1 MNCNLQDKANAE
13 KKITCQALE
22 KGGETKK
29 RKEATGET
37 TSGQK
42 KKKARTSG
50 SDTLDF
56 MRKKLETDTKIKE
69 EKLTQRRSEQK
80 KSVDQQN
87 NILQQMQVQ
96 QVNQ

>member
-1 MNCNLQDKANAE
+1 MQGKANAE
-13 KKITCQALE
+13 KKSDFKLWKNVE
-22 KGGETKK
+22 KPKK

-37 TSGQK
+37 ISGQK
-42 KKKARTSG
+42 KKTARPSG

-56 MRKKLETDTKIKE
+56 MRKKLETDTKIKQG
-69 EKLTQRRSEQK
+69 KFTLRRSEQK

-87 NILQQMQVQ
+87 NILQHMQVQ

>member
-1 MNCNLQDKANAE
+1 ME
-13 KKITCQALE
+13 KR
-22 KGGETKK
+22 GETKK

-42 KKKARTSG
+42 KKKARPSG

-56 MRKKLETDTKIKE
+56 MRKKLETDTKIKQ